1 MNDYALLTDFD
12 GTVTTIN
19 VLDSLYEQFAGP
31 SYRIHMERWNRGEIS
46 TMEEIEK
53 IFSTVE
59 ASRQGMEAFLRTVN
73 IDPGFKPLLGYCRE
87 KNYPFAIVSD
97 GLRWYID
104 YVLNTHGIEKT
115 NVYAG
120 DIFFEEEG
128 FRFEYP
134 WFDPAFPLRS
144 TAKPVIV
151 KEYQRRGHRVIFVG
165 DGLSDVEA
173 AETADVVYAKDVLL
187 EISRERG
194 IEAREFEDLFD
205 VYQDL

>member
-1 MNDYALLTDFD
+1 
-12 GTVTTIN
+12 
-19 VLDSLYEQFAGP
+19 
-31 SYRIHMERWNRGEIS
+31 
-46 TMEEIEK
+46 MEEIEK

-104 YVLNTHGIEKT
+104 YVLNTHGIERT

-173 AETADVVYAKDVLL
+173 AEIADVVYAKDVLL

>member
-31 SYRIHMERWNRGEIS
+31 SYPIHMERWNRGEIS

-53 IFSTVE
+53 VFSTVK

-87 KNYPFAIVSD
+87 KTYPFAIVSD

-104 YVLNTHGIEKT
+104 YVLNAHGIERT

-173 AETADVVYAKDVLL
+173 AEIADVVYAKDVLL

>member
-53 IFSTVE
+53 VFSTVK
-59 ASRQGMEAFLRTVN
+59 ASRQGMETFLRTVN
-73 IDPGFKPLLGYCRE
+73 IDPGFKQLLRYCRE
-87 KNYPFAIVSD
+87 KTYPFAIVSD

-104 YVLNTHGIEKT
+104 YVLNNHGIERT

-120 DIFFEEEG
+120 DIFFEEED

-134 WFDPAFPLRS
+134 WFDPAYPLRS

-173 AETADVVYAKDVLL
+173 AEIADVVYAKDVLL

>member
-19 VLDSLYEQFAGP
+19 VLDSLYEHFAGP

-53 IFSTVE
+53 VFSTVK
-59 ASRQGMEAFLRTVN
+59 ASRQRMEAFLRTVN

-87 KNYPFAIVSD
+87 KTYPFAIVSD

-104 YVLNTHGIEKT
+104 YVLNTHGIERT

-134 WFDPAFPLRS
+134 WFDPAFSLRS

-173 AETADVVYAKDVLL
+173 AEIADVVYAKDVLL

>member
-19 VLDSLYEQFAGP
+19 VLDSLYEQFAGL

-53 IFSTVE
+53 IFSTVK

-73 IDPGFKPLLGYCRE
+73 IDPGFKALLGYCRE
-87 KNYPFAIVSD
+87 KTYPFAIVSD

-151 KEYQRRGHRVIFVG
+151 KEYQRRGHQVIFVG

-173 AETADVVYAKDVLL
+173 AEIADVVYAKDVLL

>member
-19 VLDSLYEQFAGP
+19 VLDSLYEQFGGP

-53 IFSTVE
+53 VFSTVK

-73 IDPGFKPLLGYCRE
+73 IDPGFKTLLGYCRE
-87 KNYPFAIVSD
+87 KTYPFAIVSD

-104 YVLNTHGIEKT
+104 YVLNTHGIERI

-120 DIFFEEEG
+120 DIFFEEED

-151 KEYQRRGHRVIFVG
+151 KEYQRRGYRVIFVG

-173 AETADVVYAKDVLL
+173 AEIADVVYAKDVLL

-194 IEAREFEDLFD
+194 IEAREFENLFD

>member
-46 TMEEIEK
+46 TMDEIEK
-53 IFSTVE
+53 VFSTVK
-59 ASRQGMEAFLRTVN
+59 ASRQEMEAFLRTVN

-104 YVLNTHGIEKT
+104 YVLNTHGIERT

-120 DIFFEEEG
+120 DIFFEEED

-173 AETADVVYAKDVLL
+173 AEVADVVYAKDILL
-187 EISRERG
+187 EVSRERG

>member
-19 VLDSLYEQFAGP
+19 VLDSLYEHFAGP

-53 IFSTVE
+53 VFSTVR
-59 ASRQGMEAFLRTVN
+59 ASRQGMETFLRTVN

-87 KNYPFAIVSD
+87 KTYPFAIVSD

-104 YVLNTHGIEKT
+104 YVLNNHGIERT

-120 DIFFEEEG
+120 DIFFEEED

-134 WFDPAFPLRS
+134 WFDPAYPLRS

-173 AETADVVYAKDVLL
+173 AEIADVVYAKDVLL
-187 EISRERG
+187 EITRERG